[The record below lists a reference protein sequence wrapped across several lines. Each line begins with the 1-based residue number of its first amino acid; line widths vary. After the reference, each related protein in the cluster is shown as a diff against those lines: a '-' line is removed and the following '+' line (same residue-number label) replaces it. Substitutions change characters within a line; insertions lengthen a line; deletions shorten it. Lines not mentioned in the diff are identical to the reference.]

1 MLRRRFEELR
11 QFIERVQLDV
21 RRDRHFAVE
30 HEFQCGRI
38 FLRSTS
44 PVTAGRRVE
53 GHQIGEPHFDFVGSE
68 ADDGEIRAEVEQT
81 ERGLLAGGAGE
92 EGIFIE
98 VTGEGVQVEVHIVAD
113 ADANMLKLG
122 ETLQNSITRAI
133 EEMVGLPVNAINV
146 YIDDVALPAAPKLEK
161 E

>member
-1 MLRRRFEELR
+1 MYEAPGKVTIAPSVLTTIVRLAT
-11 QFIERVQLDV
+11 LDQRGV
-21 RRDRHFAVE
+21 RRLA
-30 HEFQCGRI
+30 
-38 FLRSTS
+38 
-44 PVTAGRRVE
+44 PVPPNV
-53 GHQIGEPHFDFVGSE
+53 
-68 ADDGEIRAEVEQT
+68 
-81 ERGLLAGGAGE
+81 RGLLAGGAGE